1 LVAGVAAA
9 VIALGAGSIGGFVG
23 YAMHGDTS
31 AASTG
36 LQASTGGGTGT
47 APVVDRSSLA
57 SIAAAV
63 QPTVVDIVVANSDEG
78 SGVVFTSDGY
88 IVTNNHV
95 VAAAQG
101 GDVTV
106 TFNSGK
112 KIPATIIGTDP
123 KTDLAVIKVN
133 ATGLTAA
140 TFGDSDKVQVG
151 DTVLAIGSPLGLQS
165 TVTAGI
171 ISALH
176 RTITEGGQQSDPF
189 SAPAASVTIGDAIQT
204 DASINPGNSGGAL
217 VDTNAHVIG
226 INSAIATASGSNGN
240 VGVGFAIS
248 SNKVKSVAQQLIKG
262 GKVSHPYLGVS
273 IGDASNGGAQIQQI
287 VSGGPAQKAG
297 LQVGDVVT
305 KVNNTPIANSQDL
318 VGAIQGSSV
327 GATLTITIQRN
338 GNVSTVT
345 VTVGEAP

>member
-1 LVAGVAAA
+1 VAAV

-23 YAMHGDTS
+23 YAMHGDNAS
-31 AASTG
+31 ASSG
-36 LQASTGGGTGT
+36 LQATSNGGTGT

-78 SGVVFTSDGY
+78 SGVVFSPDGY

-95 VAAAQG
+95 VAPSQG

-112 KIPATIIGTDP
+112 KLPGSIVGTDS

-171 ISALH
+171 ISAMH
-176 RTITEGGQQSDPF
+176 RTITEGGDQSDPF
-189 SAPAASVTIGDAIQT
+189 SAPTAQVTIGDALQT
-204 DASINPGNSGGAL
+204 DAAINPGNSGGAL
-217 VDTNAHVIG
+217 VDTSGHVIG
-226 INSAIATASGSNGN
+226 INSAIATAGSNGN

-248 SNKVKSVAQQLIKG
+248 ANKAKAVAQQLIKG
-262 GKVSHPYLGVS
+262 EKVSHPFLGVS
-273 IGDASNGGAQIQQI
+273 IADAANGGALIQQI
-287 VSGGPAQKAG
+287 TAGGPAQKAG

-305 KVNNTPIANSQDL
+305 KVNDRAISNSQDL

-327 GATLTITIQRN
+327 GAQLTITYLRN
-338 GNVSTVT
+338 GNQATTT
-345 VTVGEAP
+345 VTVGEA